1 MFNKLFKSTY
11 NKISFEDVQ
20 RAILNPTNYIIINTL
35 PVTKQQCLI
44 KNTISYQTEETV
56 INEYLN
62 NYDYS
67 SKTFIIYGENA
78 NDESIETKYSQMQS
92 LGFTNV
98 YLYRGGLFEWL
109 LLQDIYGN
117 NEFPTTSKLLDI
129 LKYRAATTFVS

>member
-62 NYDYS
+62 NYDYT

-129 LKYRAATTFVS
+129 LKYRAARTFVS

>member
-62 NYDYS
+62 SYDYS

-129 LKYRAATTFVS
+129 LKYRAARTFVS

>member
-20 RAILNPTNYIIINTL
+20 RAIITPTNYIIINTL

-78 NDESIETKYSQMQS
+78 HDESVETKYSQMQS

-109 LLQDIYGN
+109 LLQDIYGDG
-117 NEFPTTSKLLDI
+117 EFPTTSKLLDI
-129 LKYRAATTFVS
+129 LKYRAARTFVS

>member
-129 LKYRAATTFVS
+129 LKYRAARTFVS

>member
-129 LKYRAATTFVS
+129 LKYRATRTFVS